1 MLDIRLIRS
10 EPDAVRASLARRDPA
25 AAQLV
30 DTVLELDERW
40 RGLTTELEQVR
51 SEQNAASKALRGA
64 PSHEQ
69 REQLAALAARGRGLS
84 EAETRVRGD
93 REGAWRPLPTLPLED
108 APAEDTVLK
117 EVGDATKTGR
127 DHLE

>member
-1 MLDIRLIRS
+1 MLDLRLIRS

-40 RGLTTELEQVR
+40 RGVTTELEQLR

-64 PSHEQ
+64 PSPEQ
-69 REQLAALAARGRGLS
+69 RQLLAALAARGRALS
-84 EAETRVRGD
+84 DTGTRRGAGRDEAMRS
-93 REGAWRPLPTLPLED
+93 LPTLPQDD
-108 APAEDTVLK
+108 APAQDTVLK